1 VASSL
6 QEQLLKAGLVTQQ
19 KAKQTKT
26 DKRKDAKAR
35 GQAPDPAA
43 EERRRRAEQA
53 QTEKAEHDRALNRER
68 QEAARRAA
76 LANELR
82 QLIHAHRVTRDRGEL
97 AFNFADGKALK
108 RIYVTPEQQRGLS
121 DGRLAVVRQD
131 HFYELVPGE
140 IADKVRARDADLV
153 VVQNHRQAQPVA
165 QPTAGTEDPYAGYEV
180 PDDLM
185 W

>member
-1 VASSL
+1 MASSL

-53 QTEKAEHDRALNRER
+53 QSEKAERDRALNRER
-68 QEAARRAA
+68 QEAAHRAA

-140 IADKVRARDADLV
+140 IADRLRVRNPGLV
-153 VVQNHRQAQPVA
+153 IVQHQGQAKPATTPKSDV
-165 QPTAGTEDPYAGYEV
+165 EDPYAGYEV

>member
-6 QEQLLKAGLVTQQ
+6 QEQLLKAGLVSQQ

-26 DKRKDAKAR
+26 EKRKDAKTR
-35 GQAPDPAA
+35 GQVADPVA
-43 EERRRRAEQA
+43 EERHRRAEQA
-53 QTEKAEHDRALNRER
+53 QAEKAERDRVLNRER

-82 QLIHAHRVTRDRGEL
+82 QLIHAHRVTRDRGEV

-108 RIYVTPEQQRGLS
+108 RIYVSPEQQLGLA

-131 HFYELVPGE
+131 RFYELIPGE
-140 IADKVRARDADLV
+140 IAERVRTRDPDLV
-153 VVQNHRQAQPVA
+153 VVQNQRQPEPVA
-165 QPTAGTEDPYAGYEV
+165 EPRSDAEDPYAGYEV
-180 PDDLM
+180 PDDLT

>member
-1 VASSL
+1 MASSL
-6 QEQLLKAGLVTQQ
+6 QEQLLKAGLVSQQ

-26 DKRKDAKAR
+26 EKRKDAKTR
-35 GQAPDPAA
+35 GQVADPVA
-43 EERRRRAEQA
+43 EERHRRAEQA
-53 QTEKAEHDRALNRER
+53 QAEKAERDRVLNRER

-82 QLIHAHRVTRDRGEL
+82 QLIHAHRVTRDRGEV

-108 RIYVTPEQQRGLS
+108 RIYVSPEQQLGLA

-131 HFYELVPGE
+131 RFYELIPGE
-140 IADKVRARDADLV
+140 IAERVRTRDPDLV
-153 VVQNHRQAQPVA
+153 VVQNQRQPEPVA
-165 QPTAGTEDPYAGYEV
+165 EPRSEAEDPYAGYEV
-180 PDDLM
+180 PDDLT